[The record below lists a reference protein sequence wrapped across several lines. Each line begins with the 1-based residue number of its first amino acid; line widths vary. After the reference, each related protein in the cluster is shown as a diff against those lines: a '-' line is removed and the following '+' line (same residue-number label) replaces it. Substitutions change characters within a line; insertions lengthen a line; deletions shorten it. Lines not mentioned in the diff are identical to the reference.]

1 MTSHDLSN
9 GLSNDLS
16 DDLSNDLSD
25 DLSHQVRSE
34 LTQSSSTGAARV
46 RGPKGLVEGL
56 TGVDKARGLVGSI
69 WKPTSC
75 LIWKEGQ
82 GPIGLD
88 LQQGSGQCQCV
99 TIACVKP
106 DTPAARS
113 VPPLVVGMTIIS
125 VDGVLV
131 LDAHAAAAAISRVG
145 RGHMVLEVR
154 VPRTTRNWFARR
166 QRPGAHR
173 EGAQNA
179 VLGVHQDA
187 VVSARALADAE
198 RRGEH
203 YGTEWCD
210 HSAIVG
216 LGTSPARQPAAGAP
230 AFASRGAHSP
240 PQAAPLMKTCCCSP
254 SIYGTNGTSP
264 STASESSEL
273 DSDAIS
279 SELEMSLGSSAFSPS
294 AAPSA
299 APSAVP
305 SAVSSYGRTSDA
317 RRALSRTTNA
327 SVNATSVNA
336 TTNARSEL
344 HRCERHHGCEI
355 QITRC

>member
-1 MTSHDLSN
+1 M
-9 GLSNDLS
+9 
-16 DDLSNDLSD
+16 
-25 DLSHQVRSE
+25 
-34 LTQSSSTGAARV
+34 
-46 RGPKGLVEGL
+46 
-56 TGVDKARGLVGSI
+56 
-69 WKPTSC
+69 
-75 LIWKEGQ
+75 
-82 GPIGLD
+82 
-88 LQQGSGQCQCV
+88 
-99 TIACVKP
+99 
-106 DTPAARS
+106 
-113 VPPLVVGMTIIS
+113 
-125 VDGVLV
+125 
-131 LDAHAAAAAISRVG
+131 
-145 RGHMVLEVR
+145 
-154 VPRTTRNWFARR
+154 PRTTRNWFARR

-230 AFASRGAHSP
+230 AFASRGVHSP

-327 SVNATSVNA
+327 
-336 TTNARSEL
+336 RSEL